1 MWNLA
6 LRLTRQSFRCADNKT
21 CVPEFIVC
29 DGIAHCEDGS
39 DEGEVL
45 LGVQFLQSAK
55 PLVYN

>member
-1 MWNLA
+1 M
-6 LRLTRQSFRCADNKT
+6 RLTRQSFRCADNKT